1 MNILKEN
8 ISTRD
13 LMAFVALIRTGSF
26 TAAAGMLNI
35 TQSAVSKRV
44 AELEQKLAVRLL
56 DRSTRRLELT
66 AEGRAFVISAEAI
79 LQQFEQSVGQLRSL
93 AQGSTGELR
102 LCSASNMST
111 QIVAPVVG
119 GFIETNPRVRLSLY
133 DCQTRKQMIEHIAN
147 GSSDVGLIG
156 GLPNQDHELSGEF
169 DLTEI
174 AMVREPMIVCFA
186 HGHPLEKF
194 ERVAWEQVS
203 AYPRI
208 GLRSK
213 FGIGHVTG
221 VIEQLGHL
229 GERYVMSVTMINTAI
244 ALASAGV
251 GVAIFPCYVVRG
263 GRPNI
268 SWRPIEGTE
277 HDYNFNYVHLR
288 GKALSGASRVFGEH
302 LRAFLSKMPA
312 TTKREGA
319 S

>member
-1 MNILKEN
+1 VFNLNEN

-13 LMAFVALIRTGSF
+13 LMAFVALVRTGSF
-26 TAAAGMLNI
+26 TGAAGRLNI

-56 DRSTRRLELT
+56 DRSTRRLDLT
-66 AEGRAFVISAEAI
+66 AEGRAFAISAEAM

-93 AQGSTGELR
+93 AQGSTGALR
-102 LCSASNMST
+102 LCSAANMST

-119 GFIETNPRVRLSLY
+119 GFMEANPRVRFSLY

-174 AMVREPMIVCFA
+174 AAVREPMIVCFA
-186 HGHPLEKF
+186 RGNPLEKF
-194 ERVAWEQVS
+194 NRVTWEQI
-203 AYPRI
+203 AEYPRI

-221 VIEQLGHL
+221 AIEQLGHL
-229 GERYVMSVTMINTAI
+229 DEGNVMSVTMINTAV
-244 ALASAGV
+244 ALAGAGV

-263 GRPNI
+263 GHANV
-268 SWRPIEGTE
+268 SWRPIDGTE
-277 HDYNFNYVHLR
+277 HNYVFNYVHLR
-288 GKALSGASRVFGEH
+288 GKALSGASRVFAEH
-302 LRAFLSKMPA
+302 LRAFLAQLPEA
-312 TTKREGA
+312 P
-319 S
+319 